1 MTIPK
6 TQQTPTTICSTLA
19 ATTWNPDPGNSR
31 AASCPAASLFMT
43 PHTYDPAYVAWNLPR
58 PWTIPPP
65 ARLVWHRIRNEFEIR
80 GQTGLTGGEGL
91 YILAEPSPLGERD
104 KHFNS

>member
-1 MTIPK
+1 MRRF
-6 TQQTPTTICSTLA
+6 L
-19 ATTWNPDPGNSR
+19 PGGL
-31 AASCPAASLFMT
+31 PL
-43 PHTYDPAYVAWNLPR
+43 YDLEYFAWNLPLPR
-58 PWTIPPP
+58 TIPPT
-65 ARLVWHRIRNEFEIR
+65 ARSVWYRIRNEFEIR